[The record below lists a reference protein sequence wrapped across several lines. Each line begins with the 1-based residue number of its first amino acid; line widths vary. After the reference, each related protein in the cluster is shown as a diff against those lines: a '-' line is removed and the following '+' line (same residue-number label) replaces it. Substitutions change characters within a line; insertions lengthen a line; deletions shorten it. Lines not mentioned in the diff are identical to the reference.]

1 MPKSDWFRPPL
12 FSGLFRYVRNP
23 MHLAVVSLVLG
34 QGLFVGSVCVFEYG
48 IAVWAGFH
56 LFVLICG
63 RP

>member
-23 MHLAVVSLVLG
+23 MHFAVVSLVWVRGRFSGASAFLNTVLQFG
-34 QGLFVGSVCVFEYG
+34 P
-48 IAVWAGFH
+48 GFQ